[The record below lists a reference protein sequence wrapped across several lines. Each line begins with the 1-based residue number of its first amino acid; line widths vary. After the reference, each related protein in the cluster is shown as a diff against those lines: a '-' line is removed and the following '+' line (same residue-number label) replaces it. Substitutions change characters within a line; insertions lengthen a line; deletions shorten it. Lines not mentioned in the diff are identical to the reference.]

1 LDSDRHIER
10 VLDKYIKSLD
20 NKDKMAESITIV
32 FCDDF
37 YYFNKLEDIKSI
49 LYWWAYIEGFIIVRR
64 DSKPKGNPIYVV
76 IKYKR
81 GGKY

>member
-49 LYWWAYIEGFIIVRR
+49 LY
-64 DSKPKGNPIYVV
+64 
-76 IKYKR
+76 
-81 GGKY
+81 